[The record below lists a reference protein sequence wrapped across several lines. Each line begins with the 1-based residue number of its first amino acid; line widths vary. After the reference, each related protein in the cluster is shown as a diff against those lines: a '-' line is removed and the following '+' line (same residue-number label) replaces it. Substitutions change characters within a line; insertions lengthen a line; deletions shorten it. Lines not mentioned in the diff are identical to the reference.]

1 MAHREEFHQQV
12 GMCVLV
18 SVCLCHGGA
27 FPRELLPER
36 LGRWSFLL
44 AAFGRVSLRVLGQG
58 VVAQK
63 VEGYSAFKMCL
74 VTTSPGSPQPYL
86 IHPLLPSSSGALI
99 QCPWR
104 AEILCLLSPTCQEPE
119 QCLALCKHIVVLA
132 ELNNSER
139 NISASKQT

>member
-1 MAHREEFHQQV
+1 MFL
-12 GMCVLV
+12 CL
-18 SVCLCHGGA
+18 SVCVTEEHFQESYCLRDWEGGV
-27 FPRELLPER
+27 
-36 LGRWSFLL
+36 FLL